1 MALHYYHKT
10 SLGQMLL
17 VNVGVCLRKY
27 SLMKRCCQMVRAEAI
42 AQMVSKDVR
51 KKKYPFHPEH
61 LCHHSSHPTSS
72 FGSVLNDLRMFL
84 I

>member
-42 AQMVSKDVR
+42 AQMASEDVR
-51 KKKYPFHPEH
+51 KKNIHFILNTSAIILPIQLH
-61 LCHHSSHPTSS
+61 L
-72 FGSVLNDLRMFL
+72 VLFL
-84 I
+84 MI